1 MDAQRQQR
9 LDPLEPPQDSEW
21 NVLKD
26 LQSLNGPHLD
36 RFIQKF
42 LDKTKGEELEFEM
55 LAAKLSEAIS
65 IFEGKEHP
73 AIEGTKD
80 KKKESETVTSTD
92 EVGNEIDGADKAQSS
107 MSPAERVMDLLD
119 RTVVAGQPLLQRI
132 IRAEDKDLDQL
143 LAELDADEAL
153 ANKGLPPMRR
163 PLVQSPNMLNVD
175 MLSRMSGVSPTRA
188 LLKGQT
194 DEGDWDVD
202 GEDDV
207 KRLMEEWMKQGE
219 KIRKTGRG
227 RLWNRKQR
235 RQMAQLL
242 EEAKAQ
248 GLPEESTVPEE
259 LEIDT
264 SRIQALMKSEPHDE
278 KWFTT
283 KPSIGL
289 TQPLTHPRTHSIPVA
304 SLHFRSHHHHLLTF
318 QTHFVLHSAYM
329 LGIPVSNPVHLPT
342 QRTLV
347 TVLRSPFVHKKSME
361 NWERRTYKR
370 VVKVWDCR
378 SDVLAGWLAYVERNA
393 VAGVGMRITRW
404 EWASM
409 DMLEGGEGQEI
420 KVKDYKEDD
429 GKTDGPAV
437 DLSSLESTPGAALDI
452 RLDTP

>member
-1 MDAQRQQR
+1 MDVQRQQR
-9 LDPLEPPQDSEW
+9 LNPSEPPEDSEW

-55 LAAKLSEAIS
+55 LATKLSEAIS

-80 KKKESETVTSTD
+80 KKKEAETAASAD
-92 EVGNEIDGADKAQSS
+92 EDGKEIEVDTAVDKAQSS
-107 MSPAERVMDLLD
+107 MSPAERVIDLLD
-119 RTVVAGQPLLQRI
+119 RAVVAGQPLLQRI

-153 ANKGLPPMRR
+153 ANKGLPPMQR
-163 PLVQSPNMLNVD
+163 PLVPSPNTLNVD
-175 MLSRMSGVSPTRA
+175 MLSRMSGVTPTRA
-188 LLKGQT
+188 LLKGET
-194 DEGDWDVD
+194 DEGDWDAD
-202 GEDDV
+202 GEEDV

-219 KIRKTGRG
+219 KSRTTGRG
-227 RLWNRKQR
+227 RLWNRRQR

-242 EEAKAQ
+242 EQANAQ
-248 GLPEESTVPEE
+248 GLPEESTVANEA
-259 LEIDT
+259 EIDT
-264 SRIQALMKSEPHDE
+264 SRIQALTKPDLHDE

-347 TVLRSPFVHKKSME
+347 TVLKSPFVHKKSME

-378 SDVLAGWLAYVERNA
+378 SDVLAGWLAYLERNA

-404 EWASM
+404 EWVGM
-409 DMLEGGEGQEI
+409 DMLEGGEVQEMR
-420 KVKDYKEDD
+420 VKDYKE
-429 GKTDGPAV
+429 GGDGPAV
-437 DLSSLESTPGAALDI
+437 DLSSLESAPSAATDI
-452 RLDTP
+452 RLYAP